1 MNQNGLGLHLVF
13 TGAPGCGKGTQARR
27 LKEKIAIPH
36 LSTGEMLRAEAA
48 KGTPLGLEIKALI
61 DGGNLGLEIKAL
73 LDRGE
78 FATDEMIIKML
89 SVRIDEDDCKNG
101 FILDGFPRTLPQAE
115 VLEEML
121 AKKGIKLDAVIEIQV
136 PDEIIMERILGRYSC
151 MTCGAGYHDKFQK
164 PKVYGVCDVC
174 GGTDFYRRVDDN
186 RATVQNRLVNY
197 RALTYPTIPY
207 FEKKGLL
214 RCVDGTGTIEATS
227 KKIDDLLAVA

>member
-61 DGGNLGLEIKAL
+61 DGGNLVP
-73 LDRGE
+73 
-78 FATDEMIIKML
+78 DEMIIKML
-89 SVRIDEDDCKNG
+89 SARIDEDDCKNG

-186 RATVQNRLVNY
+186 RATEQNRLVNY

>member
-13 TGAPGCGKGTQARR
+13 TGAPGCGKGTQARQ
-27 LKEKIAIPH
+27 LKDKIEICH

-48 KGTPLGLEIKALI
+48 KGTSLGLEIKQLI
-61 DGGNLGLEIKAL
+61 DGGNLVP
-73 LDRGE
+73 
-78 FATDEMIIKML
+78 DEMIIKML
-89 SVRIDEDDCKNG
+89 SQRIEEDDCKNG

-121 AKKGIKLDAVIEIQV
+121 SKKGIKLDAVIEIQV
-136 PDEIIMERILGRYSC
+136 PDEIIMERILGRYACMSC
-151 MTCGAGYHDKFQK
+151 GEGYHDKFHK
-164 PKVYGVCDVC
+164 PKVYGVCDKC

-186 RATVQNRLVNY
+186 RSTVQNRLVNY

-214 RCVDGTGTIEATS
+214 RCVDGTGTIEATG
-227 KKIDDLLAVA
+227 KKVESLLAVA